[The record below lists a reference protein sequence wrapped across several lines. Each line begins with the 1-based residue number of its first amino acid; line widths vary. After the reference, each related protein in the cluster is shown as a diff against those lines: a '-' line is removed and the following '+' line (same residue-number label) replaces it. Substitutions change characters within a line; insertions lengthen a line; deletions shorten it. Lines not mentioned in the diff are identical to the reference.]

1 MELDNDKTRKAEAT
15 VDRDRYVQDTLKKLT
30 KACDTFDLEALND
43 AMGKAIELGIEG
55 PEVERAKTMRTKLDD
70 EKEMSASLNAEIK
83 VRPCCLLVSPCC
95 AVCASTVCRRPA
107 ALCVHRPFVVAAARV
122 VVSAGARHAH
132 EVQESVADRGAGA
145 ARGRH
150 RRGQGQRPEG
160 RLAGAAGGPEPQG
173 AA

>member
-70 EKEMSASLNAEIK
+70 EREMSASLNAEIK
-83 VRPCCLLVSPCC
+83 VRPCCLLVSPCLRC
-95 AVCASTVCRRPA
+95 VCIDRLSSP
-107 ALCVHRPFVVAAARV
+107 LRV
-122 VVSAGARHAH
+122 
-132 EVQESVADRGAGA
+132 
-145 ARGRH
+145 
-150 RRGQGQRPEG
+150 
-160 RLAGAAGGPEPQG
+160 
-173 AA
+173 